1 MEVMKTHK
9 RLIAFSW
16 KAGALLPLIIFSGFM
31 SSALIIFQSWKLSQV
46 INDLFLEHAQLAQ
59 VLPALRV
66 LFTIVLIRA
75 VFTFINDTLAGKLA
89 VSVKSEL
96 RTLLF
101 NKIDRLG
108 PVWLKRQKT
117 GEITATCL
125 QGVDALDNYF
135 SQFLPQVVLS
145 AILPLAILLFVW
157 PLDLLTGI
165 VFFVTAPLIPL
176 FMVLIGRIAAGV
188 TARQWTKLSQM
199 GDFLL
204 DSIRG
209 LKTLLLL
216 GRGGQRLQE
225 IQGVSDQYR
234 ITTLSVLKI
243 TFLSAFVLE
252 MVATIATAVVAV
264 EIGLRLLYGHIGF
277 QQAFFI
283 LLVAPEFYL
292 PMRNLSMRYHAG
304 MNGVSA
310 AVSIFKLLDTPEDKT
325 EISIGNHG
333 DIPLPLEIGCF
344 GMEQVT
350 FSYEGSTGIAL
361 SDFSFQF
368 ERDRFY
374 LLAGENGAGKST
386 LFHLLMQFLQ
396 PTSGHIEADG
406 VNINTWAPE
415 TWRRNISWVGQK
427 PAVFNTSL
435 LENVRLFDKSYT
447 QEQVEDA
454 LGKALLGDL
463 LHRLPQGLDT
473 QMLESGVRFS
483 SGERQR
489 LALARAFLKNG
500 SLVLLDEPTSHLD
513 SALDKEFMLGVKNL
527 VRNKTAIM
535 IAHHMTLANLADEVL
550 VLEQGR
556 LVENGKVTELLTRD
570 SHYSRLVKT
579 GVM

>member
-1 MEVMKTHK
+1 MKTHK
-9 RLIAFSW
+9 RLIAFTW
-16 KAGALLPLIIFSGFM
+16 KTGALLPLTVFAGFV
-31 SSALIIFQSWKLSQV
+31 SSALIILQSWELSHV
-46 INDLFLEHAQLAQ
+46 IDDLFLDHAQLAQ
-59 VLPALRV
+59 VLPAMRLI
-66 LFTIVLIRA
+66 LAIVLVRA
-75 VFTFINDTLAGKLA
+75 VFTFINDSLAGKLA
-89 VSVKSEL
+89 VAVKSEL
-96 RTLLF
+96 RSLLLH
-101 NKIDRLG
+101 KIDRLG

-117 GEITATCL
+117 GEIATTCL
-125 QGVDALDNYF
+125 QGVDALDSYF

-145 AILPLAILLFVW
+145 AILPLAILVFVW

-176 FMVLIGRIAAGV
+176 FMVLIGRMAAGV

-216 GRGGQRLQE
+216 GRSGQRLQE
-225 IQGVSDQYR
+225 IHDVSEQYR
-234 ITTLSVLKI
+234 ITTLNVLKI

-264 EIGLRLLYGHIGF
+264 EIGLRLLYAQIEF

-310 AVSIFKLLDTPEDKT
+310 AVSIFKLLDTPEANT
-325 EISIGNHG
+325 QLSIGIHD
-333 DIPLPLEIGCF
+333 DIHLPLEINRLC
-344 GMEQVT
+344 MKQVT
-350 FSYEGSTGIAL
+350 FSYVGSKGIAL
-361 SDFSFQF
+361 SNFSFQF
-368 ERDRFY
+368 ERDRLY
-374 LLAGENGAGKST
+374 VLAGENGAGKST
-386 LFHLLMQFLQ
+386 LFNLLMQFLQ
-396 PTSGHIEADG
+396 PSSGQIEADG
-406 VNINTWAPE
+406 VQINTWSPE

-427 PAVFNTSL
+427 PSLFNTSL
-435 LENVRLFDKSYT
+435 LENVRLFDQSYT
-447 QEQVEDA
+447 QKQVAEA
-454 LGKALLGDL
+454 LEKALLGKL
-463 LHRLPQGLDT
+463 LQRLPQGLET

-513 SALDKEFMLGVKNL
+513 SALDKEFMLGVKDL
-527 VRNKTAIM
+527 VQHKTAIM
-535 IAHHMTLANLADEVL
+535 IAHHMTLARLADEVL

-556 LVENGKVTELLTRD
+556 LIENAKITELLNQD
-570 SHYSRLVKT
+570 SRFSRLVNE

>member
-1 MEVMKTHK
+1 MQTHK
-9 RLIAFSW
+9 RLLSYSW
-16 KAGALLPLIIFSGFM
+16 KAGALLPLTIFAGFL
-31 SSALIIFQSWKLSQV
+31 SSSLIIFQSWKLSQV
-46 INDLFLEHAQLAQ
+46 IDDLFLDHAQLAQ
-59 VLPALRV
+59 VLPSMRLILA
-66 LFTIVLIRA
+66 IVLVRA
-75 VFTFINDTLAGKLA
+75 VFTFINDSLAGKVA
-89 VSVKSEL
+89 VAVKSEL
-96 RTLLF
+96 RSLLLH
-101 NKIDRLG
+101 KIDRLG
-108 PVWLKRQKT
+108 PVWLKRQRT
-117 GEITATCL
+117 GEIATTCL
-125 QGVDALDNYF
+125 QGVDALDSYF

-176 FMVLIGRIAAGV
+176 FMVLIGRMAAGV
-188 TARQWTKLSQM
+188 TARQWTKLRQM

-216 GRGGQRLQE
+216 GRSGQRLQE
-225 IQGVSDQYR
+225 IHEVSEQYR
-234 ITTLSVLKI
+234 ITTLNVLKI

-264 EIGLRLLYGHIGF
+264 EIGLRLLYAQIEF

-310 AVSIFKLLDTPEDKT
+310 AVSIFKLLDTSEANT
-325 EISIGNHG
+325 QLSIGNHD
-333 DIPLPLEIGCF
+333 DISIPLEINQLC
-344 GMEQVT
+344 MKQVT
-350 FSYEGSTGIAL
+350 FSYGASRGITL
-361 SDFSFQF
+361 IDFSFQF
-368 ERDRFY
+368 ERDRLY
-374 LLAGENGAGKST
+374 VLAGENGAGKST
-386 LFHLLMQFLQ
+386 LFHLIMQFLQ
-396 PTSGHIEADG
+396 PSSGEIEADG
-406 VNINTWAPE
+406 RDINTWSPE

-427 PAVFNTSL
+427 PALFNASL
-435 LENVRLFDKSYT
+435 FENVRLFDQSYT
-447 QEQVEDA
+447 QKQVEDA
-454 LGKALLGDL
+454 LEKALLGNL
-463 LHRLPQGLDT
+463 LQRLPHGLET
-473 QMLESGVRFS
+473 HMLESGVRFS

-489 LALARAFLKNG
+489 LALARAFLRNG

-535 IAHHMTLANLADEVL
+535 ITHRMTLARLADEVL

-556 LVENGKVTELLTRD
+556 LVENGKTPELLTQD
-570 SHYSRLVKT
+570 SRFNRLVKA
-579 GVM
+579 GMM